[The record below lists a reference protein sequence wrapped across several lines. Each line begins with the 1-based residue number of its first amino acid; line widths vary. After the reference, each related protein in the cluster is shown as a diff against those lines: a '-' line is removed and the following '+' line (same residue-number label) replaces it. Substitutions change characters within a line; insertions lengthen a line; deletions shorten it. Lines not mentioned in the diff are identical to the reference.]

1 MFGTVLRVAETGALV
16 LTNEKC
22 YNTEMKFISSQ
33 RIDPLLCLVPG
44 SKIYFDDTKVALSD
58 YFNCKRCHK
67 SLQENEECACDE
79 KRLVDLVGV
88 LIKKENRSYPTG
100 LGLKVSLQCGDR
112 TLHSV
117 IFQSSALHSIFNDYV
132 VGELISFKAILMKT
146 GDQHDLGKI
155 FHARKSLI
163 QGTKAVMHDLALK
176 RIDEVTKIIEQKRK
190 GFEAAKPAL
199 HDLALKGIDEATKYD
214 TKKAEQK
221 LRTKRRK
228 VDALSSISDIML

>member
-1 MFGTVLRVAETGALV
+1 MFGTVLRVAATGALV

-22 YNTEMKFISSQ
+22 YDTEMKFIPCK
-33 RIDPLLCLVPG
+33 RIDPLLCLAPG

-58 YFNCKRCHK
+58 YINCNDCHK
-67 SLQENEECACDE
+67 SLQEKEVCSCDE
-79 KRLVDLVGV
+79 KRVVMSEGV
-88 LIKKENRSYPTG
+88 LVKKENRSYPTG
-100 LGLKVSLQCGDR
+100 LGLKVSLQCGDK

-176 RIDEVTKIIEQKRK
+176 RIDEVTKKIEQKL
-190 GFEAAKPAL
+190 KP
-199 HDLALKGIDEATKYD
+199 KV
-214 TKKAEQK
+214 
-221 LRTKRRK
+221 KRRK
-228 VDALSSISDIML
+228 IDVLL